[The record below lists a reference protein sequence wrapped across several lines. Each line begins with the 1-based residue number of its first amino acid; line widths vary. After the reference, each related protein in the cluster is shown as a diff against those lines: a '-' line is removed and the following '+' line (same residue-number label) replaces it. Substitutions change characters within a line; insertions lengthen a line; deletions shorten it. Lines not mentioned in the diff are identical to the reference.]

1 VRCVKILSGTFLFRY
16 LSKYLIKLMNEV
28 FQALNDP
35 IRRQILRLL
44 RKKDL
49 TAGEIG
55 EKFEITGAS
64 ISHHLDKLKRAG
76 LVTSVKKGQFVHYSL
91 NTTVLDDIMEYII
104 TLKKK

>member
-1 VRCVKILSGTFLFRY
+1 
-16 LSKYLIKLMNEV
+16 MNEV

-35 IRRQILRLL
+35 IRRQILRHL

-55 EKFEITGAS
+55 EKFDVTGAS
-64 ISHHLDKLKRAG
+64 ISFHLDKLKRAG

-91 NTTVLDDIMEYII
+91 NTTVLDDILEYLV